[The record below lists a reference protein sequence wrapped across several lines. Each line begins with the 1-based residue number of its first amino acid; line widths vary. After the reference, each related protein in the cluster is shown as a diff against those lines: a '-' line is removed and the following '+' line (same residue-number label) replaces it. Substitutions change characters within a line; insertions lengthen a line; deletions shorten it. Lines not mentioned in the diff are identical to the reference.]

1 MSPKTITGDVFKHR
15 KELSQDDFKDLLV
28 DGGTDKIRTLLT
40 SKWKVVPE
48 EIIAVPCLTVNNVDR
63 LSGARWCVMGNIG
76 KDINIKLQ
84 QLNTEAEEDI
94 YVTIKNLDTA
104 VFSFYNKRRNVSG
117 WIDSSTIE
125 FSLFKKVNNKKQ
137 VIHADKYV
145 EHGMLGF
152 SLRLGVLPVNPNTA
166 SLTLALLPLSK
177 ENIKAK
183 LPDHYTKTSCPEVAL
198 LIGSNNAKYTHI
210 KMGIEEPVT
219 SKVGMGIWPVVEDI
233 RTEEEAAGIYPTS
246 METRKA
252 LHSFMRSCKGLNNK
266 TAKKVMEALLDLEEL
281 NKSIDPEFIWPE
293 AADVESD
300 EPFDELGKW
309 HDVQ

>member
-198 LIGSNNAKYTHI
+198 PIGSNNAKYTHI
-210 KMGIEEPVT
+210 KMGLRSLSHLRWAWVSGLWWRT
-219 SKVGMGIWPVVEDI
+219 SCLWK
-233 RTEEEAAGIYPTS
+233 TAGIYPTS